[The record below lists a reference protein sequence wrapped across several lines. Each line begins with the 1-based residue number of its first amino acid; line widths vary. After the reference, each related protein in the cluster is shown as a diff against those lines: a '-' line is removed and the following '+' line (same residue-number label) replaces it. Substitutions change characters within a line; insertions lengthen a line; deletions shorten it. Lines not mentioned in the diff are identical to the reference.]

1 VIVVDASAVLEVLL
15 RTPLAGSL
23 ETCLFAPGETLHA
36 PQLLDV
42 EVTQVLRR
50 YAQSGALSPRRARE
64 ALDDLLDFPI
74 ERYPHAPFV
83 IRAWELKDNL
93 TAYDAVYMALA
104 EGLQATLLTRDARL
118 AKAPGIKARVTV
130 I

>member
-15 RTPLAGSL
+15 QTPNAAAL
-23 ETCLFAPGETLHA
+23 EDRLFAPGESLHA

-50 YAQSGALSPRRARE
+50 YAHADLLSPRRARE

-74 ERYPHAPFV
+74 ARYPHAPFMS
-83 IRAWELKDNL
+83 RAWELKDNL
-93 TAYDAVYMALA
+93 TAYDAVYVALA

-118 AKAPGIKARVTV
+118 AKAPGLTTRVTV